1 MFGVFLDWLP
11 CLARA
16 NLQRSPVEGSH
27 AMYGATRLLTSED
40 RGGGAHM
47 GGSYVRRTG
56 RKVSFLET
64 LLAHIVKCV
73 RVGIP
78 GKQGTQDG
86 KGKVVHLCRVN
97 LFEKPRSRL

>member
-1 MFGVFLDWLP
+1 MLFEVFLDWLP

-16 NLQRSPVEGSH
+16 NPQRYPVKGSL
-27 AMYGATRLLTSED
+27 ATYGATRLLTSED

-78 GKQGTQDG
+78 GKQGTSRR
-86 KGKVVHLCRVN
+86 KG
-97 LFEKPRSRL
+97 